1 MPDEADRAQEVEERQ
16 RAAALTKRRPTLPIC
31 GYCHNCGTTL
41 GTTGLLFCDEDCRDD
56 YEKRERLCGPG

>member
-1 MPDEADRAQEVEERQ
+1 MPDDADRAQEVEERQ
-16 RAAALTKRRPTLPIC
+16 RAIALAKRRSTLPIC

-56 YEKRERLCGPG
+56 YEKRGRLCGPG

>member
-1 MPDEADRAQEVEERQ
+1 MPDDADRASEYEERM
-16 RAAALTKRRPTLPIC
+16 RAAALRVRKPEPKPC

-56 YEKRERLCGPG
+56 YEKRGRLCGPG